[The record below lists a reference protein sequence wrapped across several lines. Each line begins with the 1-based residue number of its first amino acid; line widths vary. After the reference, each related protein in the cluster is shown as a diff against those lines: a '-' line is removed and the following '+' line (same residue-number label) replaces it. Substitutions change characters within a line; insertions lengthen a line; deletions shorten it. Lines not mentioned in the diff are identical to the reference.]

1 MFVSISYKIMTI
13 FFDSIIMLRFIWTK
27 VTKRK
32 FMLQKKGKK
41 ISIWDGNIENII
53 ISKLVE
59 RKN

>member
-1 MFVSISYKIMTI
+1 
-13 FFDSIIMLRFIWTK
+13 
-27 VTKRK
+27 
-32 FMLQKKGKK
+32 MLQKKGKK